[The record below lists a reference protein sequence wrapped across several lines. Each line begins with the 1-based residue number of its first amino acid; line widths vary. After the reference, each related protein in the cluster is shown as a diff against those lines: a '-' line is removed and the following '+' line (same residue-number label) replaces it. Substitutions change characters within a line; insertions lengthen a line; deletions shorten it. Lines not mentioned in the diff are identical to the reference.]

1 MFRIDTQK
9 DRDLDK
15 GNLFLLVIPEK
26 YEPIIF
32 NTYHDSLLV
41 GHQGPYHTAMT
52 IRQKFFIHNLMNKV
66 KRYIE
71 ACHTCLKTKPK
82 YMKNCPVYGRIP
94 VDYAPM
100 QDLLIDIKTKP
111 QAFGGY
117 HLLLVIT
124 CDQTNFTIAVP
135 LRDQTAQTVAEAL
148 IYRVIYLFG
157 PPRQIICD
165 EATEFSSAI
174 IQAILCM
181 LDCRLKVITPYNHG
195 SSKCQRQIRTIS
207 EIIMKHLWDKG
218 QMWPLFTTT
227 AAYAMNTFAS
237 KALSGLSPFQL
248 VFVRDPPN
256 LTSLSFPK
264 TPVKHR
270 EYYNLLLARAQ
281 LVGNLLL
288 EWRTKQALEY
298 ESRAKKFRNEEIFQ
312 DNQMVYLLAPHASVL
327 QTNTTKFK
335 QDFVGP
341 LFIDTALDKTHYR
354 QKDATGLLLDGMYHM
369 NCIKKG
375 SARTPL
381 GIVDKFDTYEMAL
394 KNTLLNKF
402 AIETLNNK
410 LQEVTL
416 QDGSKEI
423 NYLPGTTM
431 DYASLQS

>member
-1 MFRIDTQK
+1 MSYLFK
-9 DRDLDK
+9 DK
-15 GNLFLLVIPEK
+15 AEIHEK
-26 YEPIIF
+26 
-32 NTYHDSLLV
+32 S
-41 GHQGPYHTAMT
+41 
-52 IRQKFFIHNLMNKV
+52 
-66 KRYIE
+66 
-71 ACHTCLKTKPK
+71 
-82 YMKNCPVYGRIP
+82 PVYGRIP

-100 QDLLIDIKTKP
+100 QDLSIDIKTMP

-124 CDQTNFTIAVP
+124 CDQTNFTIAVV
-135 LRDQTAQTVAEAL
+135 LRDRTAQMVAEAL

-165 EATEFSSAI
+165 EATKFSSAI

-181 LDCRLKVITPYNHG
+181 LNCRLKVISPYNHG
-195 SSKCQRQIRTIS
+195 SSKCKRQIWTIS
-207 EIIMKHLWDKG
+207 KIIMKHLWDKG
-218 QMWPLFTTT
+218 QMWPLFATT

-237 KALSGLSPFQL
+237 EALSGLSPFQL
-248 VFVRDPPN
+248 VFLRDPPD

-264 TPVKHR
+264 IDTIPVKYR

-288 EWRTKQALEY
+288 EWRTKQVLEY
-298 ESRAKKFRNEEIFQ
+298 KSRAKKFRNEEIFQ
-312 DNQMVYLLAPHASVL
+312 DNQMVYLLAPHTSVL

-335 QDFVGP
+335 QDFIGP

-354 QKDATGLLLDGMYHM
+354 LKDATGLLLDGTYHM

-375 SARTPL
+375 SAHTPL
-381 GIVDKFDTYEMAL
+381 GIVDKFDTHETAL

-402 AIETLNNK
+402 AIKTPNNK

-423 NYLPGTTM
+423 NYLPGTIM
-431 DYASLQS
+431 DYASLQG